1 MTPDR
6 LSTPPPDPL
15 QALRRA
21 LQPPTEAECLQNRPR
36 LGAYAAAQA
45 AGEDY
50 RSLFPETAAHLDA
63 CLECAAAYARL
74 YELELALS
82 RGELPPARET
92 PSPDLGF
99 LRAAPAARPSSA
111 AGEPSLLEQL
121 RHALQRAGDRLTL
134 HLSPGLLLALQPAPS
149 AALRAA
155 PGERYAQPILQ
166 WSPTPEQQA
175 EFPFRLAA
183 YQNARQ
189 KELCLVEV
197 TLAPPGREWPELSEL
212 SVSLTWGGEQRQAL
226 TDAWG
231 TAVFEDIPTAWL
243 EAMTIQAGL

>member
-1 MTPDR
+1 
-6 LSTPPPDPL
+6 
-15 QALRRA
+15 
-21 LQPPTEAECLQNRPR
+21 
-36 LGAYAAAQA
+36 
-45 AGEDY
+45 
-50 RSLFPETAAHLDA
+50 
-63 CLECAAAYARL
+63 
-74 YELELALS
+74 
-82 RGELPPARET
+82 
-92 PSPDLGF
+92 

-121 RHALQRAGDRLTL
+121 RHALQRAGDQLTL

-175 EFPFRLAA
+175 EFPFP
-183 YQNARQ
+183 
-189 KELCLVEV
+189 
-197 TLAPPGREWPELSEL
+197 LAPPGREWPELSEL
-212 SVSLTWGGEQRQAL
+212 SVSLTWGEEQRQAL